1 MKKLRCIFAV
11 LAITFANI
19 SAVLAADISYT
30 SVLSG
35 NVVSVSSAGTPVQ
48 AGDVLMTVQSL
59 AGPMPAVRA
68 DAEGTVKEV
77 LVHPGTQVQQGAVVL
92 IVEGK

>member
-11 LAITFANI
+11 LAITLVNI
-19 SAVLAADISYT
+19 SAVLAADVSYT

-35 NVVSVSSAGTPVQ
+35 NVVSVSPAGTPVK

-68 DAEGTVKEV
+68 DVEGTVKDV
-77 LVHPGTQVQQGAVVL
+77 FVHPGTQVQQGTVVL
-92 IVEGK
+92 IVEEK